1 MSVRCVAVS
10 FLTIL
15 SRSRQY
21 IMKIPGFSPA
31 VLAIG
36 ATLALCGSAWGQPH
50 RDVRIGSFL
59 ERIYTGGFNREEWS
73 TVHLSPRGRTR
84 DDEGQFL
91 WGCAGTGAL
100 VFGIRRP
107 ETATSYTETQDMV
120 WTFDADAPATS
131 GIRRLMGSRSWG
143 PAAEEAA
150 VFTARAKTAARLVI
164 RLPGAASGRD
174 AVYEYNLAGAD
185 SALNR
190 LPCIRNP
197 GAVRPPAY
205 TAPPRLPPD
214 PEDKSTYELFTVEEL
229 PRPTNTSELSRTL
242 ASNYPPALRAERV
255 SGEVQVRFRVLE
267 DGSVDPDSVSIVSS
281 TNEEFN
287 EPTVRSVRVLRF
299 RPARV
304 GGRPVK
310 VWIVLPIAWRVPE

>member
-1 MSVRCVAVS
+1 
-10 FLTIL
+10 
-15 SRSRQY
+15 
-21 IMKIPGFSPA
+21 MKIPGSSPA
-31 VLAIG
+31 MLAIG
-36 ATLALCGSAWGQPH
+36 ATLVLCGSASGQRH
-50 RDVRIGSFL
+50 RDVRIGSFV
-59 ERIYTGGFNREEWS
+59 ERIHTSSVSGEWS

-131 GIRRLMGSRSWG
+131 RIRRLMGSRSWG

-150 VFTARAKTAARLVI
+150 AFTARAKTAARLVI
-164 RLPGAASGRD
+164 LLPAASGRD
-174 AVYEYNLAGAD
+174 VVYEYNLAGAD

-197 GAVRPPAY
+197 GAVREPAY

-214 PEDKSTYELFTVEEL
+214 PQDSSTYELSMVEEL
-229 PRPTNTSELSRTL
+229 PGLNNASALSRTL
-242 ASNYPPALRAERV
+242 ASNYPPALRAEHV

-281 TNEEFN
+281 THEEFN
-287 EPTVRSVRVLRF
+287 EPTMRSVLILRF
-299 RPARV
+299 RPARI

-310 VWIVLPIAWRVPE
+310 VWIVLPIAWRVS

>member
-1 MSVRCVAVS
+1 MLAALGVI
-10 FLTIL
+10 LTT
-15 SRSRQY
+15 
-21 IMKIPGFSPA
+21 A
-31 VLAIG
+31 
-36 ATLALCGSAWGQPH
+36 GSAWGQPH
-50 RDVRIGSFL
+50 RDVRIGSFV
-59 ERIYTGGFNREEWS
+59 ERIYPSSLNGGEWS

-91 WGCAGTGAL
+91 WGCAGEGPL

-120 WTFDADAPATS
+120 WTFDADTPATS
-131 GIRRLMGSRSWG
+131 GIRRLQLSRSWG

-150 VFTARAKTAARLVI
+150 AFTRRAQTASRLVI

-174 AVYEYNLAGAD
+174 AVYEYTLADAD

-197 GAVRPPAY
+197 DAVRPPEPPP
-205 TAPPRLPPD
+205 PPRLPPD
-214 PEDKSTYELFTVEEL
+214 PAEVSTYELSMVEEF
-229 PRPTNTSELSRTL
+229 PRPTNTPEFSRALT
-242 ASNYPPALRAERV
+242 SSYPSALRDERV

-267 DGSVDPDSVSIVSS
+267 DGSVDPGSVSIVSS
-281 TNEEFN
+281 THEAFN
-287 EPTVRSVRVLRF
+287 EPSARSVLVLRF
-299 RPARV
+299 RPAYV

-310 VWIVLPIAWRVPE
+310 VWIVLPIAWQVSE

>member
-1 MSVRCVAVS
+1 
-10 FLTIL
+10 
-15 SRSRQY
+15 
-21 IMKIPGFSPA
+21 MKIRGFSPA
-31 VLAIG
+31 VFTIG
-36 ATLALCGSAWGQPH
+36 ATLVLCGSASGQRH
-50 RDVRIGSFL
+50 RDVRIGSFV
-59 ERIYTGGFNREEWS
+59 ERIHTSSVSGEWS

-100 VFGIRRP
+100 VLGIRRP

-120 WTFDADAPATS
+120 WTFDADAPATT
-131 GIRRLMGSRSWG
+131 GIRRLPGSRSWG
-143 PAAEEAA
+143 PAAEDAA
-150 VFTARAKTAARLVI
+150 AFTVRAKTAGRLVI

-190 LPCIRNP
+190 LACIRNP
-197 GAVRPPAY
+197 GAVREPAY

-214 PEDKSTYELFTVEEL
+214 PQDKSTYELSMVEEL
-229 PRPTNTSELSRTL
+229 PRPSNTAQFSRAL
-242 ASNYPPALRAERV
+242 ASNYPRALRAERV
-255 SGEVQVRFRVLE
+255 PGEVQVRFRVLE

-281 TNEEFN
+281 TNEQFN
-287 EPTVRSVRVLRF
+287 EPSARSVLVLRF
-299 RPARV
+299 RPARI

-310 VWIVLPIAWRVPE
+310 VWIVMPIAWRVSE